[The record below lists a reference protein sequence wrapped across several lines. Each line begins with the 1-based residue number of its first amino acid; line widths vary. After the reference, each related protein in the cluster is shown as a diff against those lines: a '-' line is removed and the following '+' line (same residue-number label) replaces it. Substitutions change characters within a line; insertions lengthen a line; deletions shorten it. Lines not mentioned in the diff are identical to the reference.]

1 MTNTF
6 GTLIETELF
15 VYHNFH
21 WLSVAKI

>member
-15 VYHNFH
+15 VYHNFR